1 MRKTLNLGDGY
12 RIRATRKKVGTFAI
26 VAIDWEH
33 PNYGYF
39 ADAMLWVRAPHLD
52 EWVCINVV
60 KWGEKYRSL
69 ESFLKKYPEF
79 SKLFE
84 FDPFEEIRGAI
95 RKIFESRKATPRK
108 YVAP

>member
-1 MRKTLNLGDGY
+1 MRKTLKLGGGY
-12 RIRATRKKVGTFAI
+12 RIRATRKKVGTFAV

-52 EWVCINVV
+52 EWAPVHIVQ
-60 KWGEKYRSL
+60 WAEKYDNL
-69 ESFLKKYPEF
+69 GSFFKDYPDF

-84 FDPFEEIRGAI
+84 FDPFEEVRKAI
-95 RKIFESRKATPRK
+95 RKILKSRSNFSETPT
-108 YVAP
+108 P